1 MLNMLKTS
9 FTKVKPNALPGLR
22 YGVFQERNGIVRG
35 RVGILGITFLNEAPA
50 QLVGVGVAE
59 VLQASRGTRRVRVGD
74 VVVREM
80 RAKRERRI

>member
-9 FTKVKPNALPGLR
+9 FTKVKSNALPGLR

-35 RVGILGITFLNEAPA
+35 RVGILDDDDLERGTA

-74 VVVREM
+74 VVAREM